1 MQFFQLSSDLIY
13 SPALCRV
20 ENKYG
25 LAGLGFYLKVIA
37 SIHLAGKA
45 LPEIYL
51 LRQKG
56 RGLKWAEAID
66 ILHSELFGRDEN
78 GNVMISSN
86 EKSTGIVL
94 PKTKTPEHNRIFF
107 VATYVRMSSL
117 ACTLTGTPACP
128 PECPPACPPEC
139 PPMGTQAGTPAS
151 DAPVLVDP
159 LEKKILEEIG
169 AEKSF
174 FLFLQNEC
182 PHLLKMSEP
191 ITFDELKSLRS
202 EYSKEEI
209 TAVLLDMNN
218 KVDITTAR
226 SCFYT
231 AQKWL
236 RKRAKHN
243 Q

>member
-1 MQFFQLSSDLIY
+1 MIY

-66 ILHSELFGRDEN
+66 ILHSELFGRDEY
-78 GNVMISSN
+78 GNVMISGN
-86 EKSTGIVL
+86 VKTTGIVL
-94 PKTKTPEHNRIFF
+94 PKTKTPEHERIYFE
-107 VATYVRMSSL
+107 ATYARMSSL

-128 PECPPACPPEC
+128 PECPLT
-139 PPMGTQAGTPAS
+139 GTQAGTPAS

-159 LEKKILEEIG
+159 LDKKIVEEIS

-174 FLFLQNEC
+174 FRFLQNEC
-182 PHLLKMSEP
+182 PHLLEMSEP

-209 TAVLLDMNN
+209 TSVLLDMNN
-218 KVDITTAR
+218 KVDIISAR
-226 SCFYT
+226 NCFYT